1 MMLNLVLDG
10 NYLLY
15 KNTFILKKLRTLKQD
30 LDELLMNDFKKIIK
44 SYPFDNIYFVCDSN
58 KNNWRR
64 QLYPEYKAQ
73 REHDD
78 SIDWQFVFATYAK
91 FKNKIKK
98 FKNVKFFEMDGL
110 EGDDFI
116 GYIVQE
122 SNKKGYSN
130 VILSSD
136 ADNHQLLKHD
146 LNGEWINFQWNYK
159 FSDERLYLPNNYQ
172 LVIEKMINS
181 VNDNIFELDNS
192 SEFSEWIETLIS
204 KTNVKS
210 INSEESLF
218 CKIVSGDKGDNVPSI
233 IHSKM
238 GKWDDEGRGIGSDGA
253 KTLYKIYK
261 EIHPEPIDFDSDIFV
276 DRLIDV
282 TIYYKKVKENGV
294 KEKLKE
300 NIKLNRMLVRI
311 DTQYMPL
318 EYYKKLQSL
327 YKNVMENVVVYEEE
341 VVEEIEE
348 KFEEP
353 VINDIPENFRLEID
367 REEFNPDDFW
377 EL

>member
-1 MMLNLVLDG
+1 MKISLIIDL

-15 KNTFILKKLRTLKQD
+15 KNTFILKKLRSIKQD

-44 SYPFDNIYFVCDSN
+44 SYPFDNIYVACDSN

-64 QLYPEYKAQ
+64 QIYPEYKAQ
-73 REHDD
+73 REHDN

-98 FKNVKFFEMDGL
+98 FKNVKFFEMEGL

-122 SNKKGYSN
+122 SNKLGHSN

-136 ADNHQLLKHD
+136 ADNHQLLKQD
-146 LNGEWINFQWNYK
+146 LNAEWINFQWNYK
-159 FSDERLYLPNNYQ
+159 FSDERLYLPDNYQ
-172 LVIEKMINS
+172 LVIEKMVNG

-210 INSEESLF
+210 INPEESLF

-238 GKWDDEGRGIGSDGA
+238 GKWDDEGRGIGGDGA

-261 EIHPEPIDFDSDIFV
+261 EIHPEPIDFDSDMFI

-294 KEKLKE
+294 KEKLRE
-300 NIKLNRMLVRI
+300 NIKLNRTLVRI
-311 DTQYMPL
+311 DTKYMPL

-327 YKNVMENVVVYEEE
+327 YKDVMDNVVVYEEVVEE
-341 VVEEIEE
+341 VVEEV
-348 KFEEP
+348 FEEP
-353 VINDIPENFRLEID
+353 VINDIPENFRLEMD
-367 REEFNPDDFW
+367 KEEFNPDDFW

>member
-73 REHDD
+73 REHDN

-98 FKNVKFFEMDGL
+98 FKNVKFFEMEGL

-122 SNKKGYSN
+122 SNKNGYSN

-136 ADNHQLLKHD
+136 ADNHQLLKQD

-172 LVIEKMINS
+172 LVIEKMVNS

-218 CKIVSGDKGDNVPSI
+218 CKIVSGDKGDNIPSI

-261 EIHPEPIDFDSDIFV
+261 EIHPESIDFDSDIFV

-341 VVEEIEE
+341 VIEEVEE

-353 VINDIPENFRLEID
+353 GINDIPENFRLEID